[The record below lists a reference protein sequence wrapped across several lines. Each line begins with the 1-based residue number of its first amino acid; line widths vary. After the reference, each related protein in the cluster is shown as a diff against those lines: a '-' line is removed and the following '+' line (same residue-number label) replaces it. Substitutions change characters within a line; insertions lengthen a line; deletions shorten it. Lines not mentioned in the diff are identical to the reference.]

1 MIRVVVTGSEC
12 TGKTTLAMEL
22 AEHYGTVWV
31 PEFVRQFVE
40 AKGSAPEYAD
50 VEAIARGQIALED
63 RMTAKAAEV
72 LIQDTDLLST
82 VVYSQHYYGDCPRW
96 IEEELRARAGDLY
109 LLACIDVPWSRT
121 ATNAIAA
128 TGAKR
133 CTVSSV
139 PPSSIAASNFVE
151 LHGFSSRTVE
161 HGTITDHRGCSL
173 SNPDVVG

>member
-1 MIRVVVTGSEC
+1 MIHVVVTGSEC

-96 IEEELRARAGDLY
+96 IEEELRARAGDFY
-109 LLACIDVPWSRT
+109 LLACIDVPWSPEGDQHDRGDRREEMHGLFR
-121 ATNAIAA
+121 AA
-128 TGAKR
+128 LEYRGL
-133 CTVSSV
+133 
-139 PPSSIAASNFVE
+139 NFVE
-151 LHGFSSRTVE
+151 LHGSPRERLDMAVSQINRLLAE
-161 HGTITDHRGCSL
+161 QS
-173 SNPDVVG
+173 